1 MKKTKVSPVP
11 KLRRC
16 VVDNKKAIFHR
27 WMNCRDIYLKFDSI
41 LLKKEKDQIAE
52 EFQRTHIVPNGA
64 KVESVEY
71 IRGLIEFQTGEVKM
85 VEPKDIYFLDSNDQF
100 KQINI
105 LSI

>member
-1 MKKTKVSPVP
+1 MKKTKVFPVQ

-16 VVDNKKAIFHR
+16 VVNGKEAIFHR
-27 WMNCRDIYLKFDSI
+27 WVSCRDIYLKFDSI

-52 EFQRTHIVPNGA
+52 EFQKTKIIPNSA

-71 IRGLIEFQTGEVKM
+71 IRGLIEFLTGEVKM